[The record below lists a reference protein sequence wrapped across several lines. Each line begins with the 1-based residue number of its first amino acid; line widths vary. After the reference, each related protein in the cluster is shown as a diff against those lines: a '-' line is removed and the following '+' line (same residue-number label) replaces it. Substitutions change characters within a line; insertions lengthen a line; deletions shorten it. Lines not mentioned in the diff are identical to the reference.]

1 MVILESPVETCDVS
15 IVFFELMRFHP
26 MAPILIEVD
35 FMIIGAKGDLGKIPV
50 PGMTGDW
57 LQLKLMQGHYC

>member
-1 MVILESPVETCDVS
+1 
-15 IVFFELMRFHP
+15 